1 MKRLW
6 LKSKEKVADEI
17 KATSFASG
25 REETANAPA
34 NEAGQQMVTVMA
46 DTAQKGAT
54 LAYHGGEKLTKVGV
68 DQLRA
73 KAKERK
79 AAEAV
84 KNAQNTAATGASAKS
99 APARGTAVTR
109 NARNTN
115 AAQKTAKGATVRAAK
130 TAHREA
136 PARTSAHT
144 AKTEKQ
150 GSKGDKTAQQAAAVA
165 EQTQSAAQRTMQALR
180 ASAQAAAHQLRRAAD
195 AVLNGLK
202 GAIAAFKGL
211 IAAIAAGGWL
221 AGVMILLIC
230 LIALVAGSA
239 FGIFFGAESA
249 GTGTSVREAVAQL
262 NQEYQ
267 ARLQEI
273 ADSVDHDRQEMES
286 NDGAYAINWP
296 DVLAVFASRVAG
308 DEYGSQVAVLDEETL
323 DSLREILWDMNEI
336 TYEVRTESQ
345 QIELSAEEGED
356 EEEPATVTVSE
367 TVLTITLTHM
377 TTEEMAQE
385 YAFTTRQ
392 NEYLDLMLEPGNQA
406 LWAELLGGFT
416 DSGGQILS
424 PDADWVATGSL
435 QWPLPQ
441 TFTITSQFGYRQDPF
456 TGEVSYHNG
465 TDIAAPAG
473 TPILAAASGTVTI
486 ANGIDPWGGSYG
498 YHIKIDHGGGLETLY
513 AHCSA
518 ICVTAGQ
525 QVQQGEVIGYVG
537 TTGNST
543 GNHLH
548 FEAWIGGQRVDAMSF
563 FAAT

>member
-1 MKRLW
+1 
-6 LKSKEKVADEI
+6 
-17 KATSFASG
+17 
-25 REETANAPA
+25 
-34 NEAGQQMVTVMA
+34 
-46 DTAQKGAT
+46 
-54 LAYHGGEKLTKVGV
+54 
-68 DQLRA
+68 
-73 KAKERK
+73 
-79 AAEAV
+79 
-84 KNAQNTAATGASAKS
+84 
-99 APARGTAVTR
+99 
-109 NARNTN
+109 
-115 AAQKTAKGATVRAAK
+115 
-130 TAHREA
+130 
-136 PARTSAHT
+136 
-144 AKTEKQ
+144 
-150 GSKGDKTAQQAAAVA
+150 
-165 EQTQSAAQRTMQALR
+165 
-180 ASAQAAAHQLRRAAD
+180 
-195 AVLNGLK
+195 
-202 GAIAAFKGL
+202 
-211 IAAIAAGGWL
+211 
-221 AGVMILLIC
+221 
-230 LIALVAGSA
+230 
-239 FGIFFGAESA
+239 
-249 GTGTSVREAVAQL
+249 
-262 NQEYQ
+262 
-267 ARLQEI
+267 
-273 ADSVDHDRQEMES
+273 
-286 NDGAYAINWP
+286 
-296 DVLAVFASRVAG
+296 
-308 DEYGSQVAVLDEETL
+308 
-323 DSLREILWDMNEI
+323 MNEI

-377 TTEEMAQE
+377 TAEEMAQE